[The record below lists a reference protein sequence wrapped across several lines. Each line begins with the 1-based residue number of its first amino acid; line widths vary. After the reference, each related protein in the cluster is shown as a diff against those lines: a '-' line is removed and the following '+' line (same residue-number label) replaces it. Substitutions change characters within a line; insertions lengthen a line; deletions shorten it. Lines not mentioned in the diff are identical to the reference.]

1 MTGAGIVAWQK
12 DKCCRRYLI
21 SNANNVNVLIVR
33 PVGRFF
39 DYFIQKRRELLNCVL
54 LNFSKTGRE

>member
-1 MTGAGIVAWQK
+1 MLSRIL
-12 DKCCRRYLI
+12 DIKC
-21 SNANNVNVLIVR
+21 NNVNVLIVR

-39 DYFIQKRRELLNCVL
+39 GYFIQKRRELLNSVL